1 MFFLSFL
8 FTTMKPGDPSETSKT
23 KTTSTVSSSSSSTKT
38 TMSSDCLYH
47 SRAGRGLLEH
57 VCNLLTKLKLFTQ
70 VHRSLL
76 RRATCTCAPTTP
88 QSSTLLPLSPDSG
101 LPELSAKLGATE
113 STKSLV
119 AIISPKTGKDSPQL
133 TESKL
138 RLMAVVLRF
147 LQADQSSIEATGGP
161 FGFTP
166 EFMEEVKAKSKAAQ
180 SRLVTSSAVLPLKSE
195 AMAGF
200 IGPQGSGLK
209 DLGIPEFVKVCIE
222 DDKSR
227 RNEANKTGKEYLNTG
242 VVIAHVRA
250 KVETPQERKKRE
262 KLMKV
267 SRSRSR
273 SRDKDA
279 MDVDQSSDSSS
290 SSSSDD
296 EDVFAPVRTGRVH
309 ITWDQD
315 GKETTKD
322 DKEEPR
328 KTFEEERKELQAAT
342 DAVLQLL
349 VARAAVF
356 SLPKIEGTSSKRKR
370 GTGNNG
376 GVRPKR
382 RK

>member
-1 MFFLSFL
+1 
-8 FTTMKPGDPSETSKT
+8 
-23 KTTSTVSSSSSSTKT
+23 
-38 TMSSDCLYH
+38 
-47 SRAGRGLLEH
+47 
-57 VCNLLTKLKLFTQ
+57 
-70 VHRSLL
+70 
-76 RRATCTCAPTTP
+76 
-88 QSSTLLPLSPDSG
+88 
-101 LPELSAKLGATE
+101 
-113 STKSLV
+113 LV
-119 AIISPKTGKDSPQL
+119 AVISPKTGKDSPLL

-242 VVIAHVRA
+242 IVIAHVRA

-267 SRSRSR
+267 SRSR

-356 SLPKIEGTSSKRKR
+356 SLPRIEGTSSKRKR
-370 GTGNNG
+370 GAGYNG